1 LAVTDGTYTIVCTGD
16 ETHKRYPFND
26 VTVVGAEIKIRP
38 TRVAN
43 MPELKGGSIDGA
55 AVSPKAILP
64 APYDPR
70 AGRDSWRFDCP
81 RCPVDRRLSTEAL
94 RVWLNDVGAKRRRVA
109 DISKMSK

>member
-1 LAVTDGTYTIVCTGD
+1 VTDGTYTVVCTGD
-16 ETHKRYPFND
+16 KTHKRFPFND
-26 VTVVGAEIKIRP
+26 VTVVGAEIKVRP
-38 TRVAN
+38 VRVAN
-43 MPELKGGSIDGA
+43 MPEFKGARIDGA

-81 RCPVDRRLSTEAL
+81 RCPVDYRPSTEDL
-94 RVWLNDVGAKRRRVA
+94 RVWLNDVGAQGHRVA